1 MDRAAAR
8 WRGLGVTWAVPA
20 HLRRAVRPVVHAV
33 RKIGRRRRVRE
44 AVDAIRSARGVRLVL
59 IYHRVVAER
68 PRPAHEIVPTVPLD
82 LFRQQLVAFGELA
95 ELVPIG
101 TIVVEPADPD
111 RPLQLALTFDDDLGT
126 HTAHVLPLLRELG
139 LHATFFLSGRALHGL
154 GGYWFERLEA
164 LVAERGP
171 EATAELLELP
181 GASPLELA
189 LRAEADRNRLTL
201 IDRHAPPVESTLDES
216 GIVALRDAGMTVGFH
231 TLHHP
236 VLPSLNDAGIREAL
250 TTGRDALDR
259 IIGERLRWF
268 AYPHGKTDA
277 RTIAFTRGAGFSAAW
292 TTQPQAWSSI
302 DDPFRRGRWE
312 PRPGP
317 VDVQLIRLGDI
328 VRRVG

>member
-1 MDRAAAR
+1 MS
-8 WRGLGVTWAVPA
+8 WAVPA
-20 HLRRAVRPVVHAV
+20 RLRRAVRPAVHAV
-33 RKIGRRRRVRE
+33 RKIGRRRLVRE
-44 AVDAIRSARGVRLVL
+44 AVDAIRGARGVRLVL
-59 IYHRVVAER
+59 LYHRVAEGA
-68 PRPAHEIVPTVPLD
+68 RPAHEIVPSVPLER
-82 LFRQQLVAFGELA
+82 FRQHLVAFGELA
-95 ELVPIG
+95 ELVPIDA
-101 TIVVEPADPD
+101 IVGEPGDPD

-126 HTAHVLPLLRELG
+126 HVAHVLPALRGLG

-164 LVAERGP
+164 LIAERGP
-171 EATAELLELP
+171 AATADLLELP
-181 GASPLELA
+181 GAPPLELA
-189 LRAEADRNRLTL
+189 LRAEADRDRLAL
-201 IDRHAPPVESTLDES
+201 IDRHAPLVRSTLDES

-236 VLPSLNDAGIREAL
+236 VLPPLNDAEIREAL
-250 TTGRDALDR
+250 TTGRDALERVID
-259 IIGERLRWF
+259 ERLRWF

-277 RTIAFTRGAGFSAAW
+277 RTIDFTREAGFSAAW
-292 TTQPQAWSSI
+292 TTQPQAWSST